1 MHLFTQWSKCLATIA
16 QLNVCKIG
24 RCYSN
29 RGLHINMTN
38 VVGFYAPAAFEH
50 LILAILVH
58 YIMSFDIICKNRKFI
73 IVPIL

>member
-24 RCYSN
+24 SCYSN
-29 RGLHINMTN
+29 RGLHINITN
-38 VVGFYAPAAFEH
+38 VVGFNAPAAFEH
-50 LILAILVH
+50 LIFAILVH
-58 YIMSFDIICKNRKFI
+58 YIISFNIICKNRKFI